1 MNRRAFSLFE
11 ILVALG
17 VFAVAV
23 TGLALALDA
32 AVGSALEAR
41 ERTLA
46 RSVLESRLAFCLANP
61 PLEGRRVVEAADNN
75 GVRIEESLDPV
86 ELKTSNGVILPGMYR
101 LAIEAR
107 WGRGGTEK
115 AEILFLQQ

>member
-1 MNRRAFSLFE
+1 MNNRAFSLLE

-17 VFAVAV
+17 VFAVAI

-61 PLEGRRVVEAADNN
+61 PLEGRRVVEAAENN
-75 GVRIEESLDPV
+75 GVRIEETFEPV
-86 ELKTSNGVILPGMYR
+86 ELKTTNGTILPGMYR
-101 LAIEAR
+101 LVIEAS
-107 WGRGGTEK
+107 WGRSIVEK
-115 AEILFLQQ
+115 ADLLFLQQ